1 MIRSGS
7 TILVLAPHTDDG
19 EIGCGATLSKLLDLN
34 CKIYYLAFCTCD
46 SNLPDGFPN
55 GTLEAELREAT
66 KVLSIP
72 KENVIVKDFQ
82 VRCLSYERQAVLD
95 ILVALNKEISPDVVF
110 APTLEDLHQD
120 HSTVTQEAIR
130 AFKTKTLLCYEMP
143 WNNFSFEIGIN
154 SDKFPEISG
163 ERKFS
168 PMDRSLRRELKSAF
182 GNNNYW
188 FNTSKFKNAV
198 EIKIKSKKE
207 IIEFLVPKEMVS
219 TSSVRLFVLWTTLPS
234 IVLIIIALIFL
245 KNQTRPLVK
254 LAKAAE
260 KFGKGDYI
268 NDFIPS
274 GAQEIRKASYEF
286 DRMAK
291 RINRHLN
298 QRAEMLSG
306 ISHDLRT
313 PLTRLK
319 LQLAMLKQKE
329 ISEKMSKDIDEMEK
343 MLNDYLQFAKTQTQE
358 STEKI
363 NLNNLLRSISKG
375 FESNKISLDEDESK
389 IFLNGRPSAL
399 KRSFE
404 NVIQNG
410 LTYGSNVKIKVQKG
424 NKRALVTIED
434 DGPGIP
440 EDQYKNVF
448 KPFFRLDKSRSLNQ
462 SGVGLGLA
470 IVEDIINS
478 HGGNIQLGK
487 SKYGG
492 LQVKISLPF

>member
-1 MIRSGS
+1 MFFG
-7 TILVLAPHTDDG
+7 
-19 EIGCGATLSKLLDLN
+19 
-34 CKIYYLAFCTCD
+34 
-46 SNLPDGFPN
+46 
-55 GTLEAELREAT
+55 
-66 KVLSIP
+66 
-72 KENVIVKDFQ
+72 
-82 VRCLSYERQAVLD
+82 
-95 ILVALNKEISPDVVF
+95 LNKFLKYILPKRLFYRALIIVA
-110 APTLEDLHQD
+110 APTIILQLIITIVFYDSIWIKANKNITKSL
-120 HSTVTQEAIR
+120 VTQL
-130 AFKTKTLLCYEMP
+130 KTIQEVYINDKKNLDFFTDSYK
-143 WNNFSFEIGIN
+143 NNFNFEVGI
-154 SDKFPEISG
+154 SQEIFPITSG

-198 EIKIKSKKE
+198 EIKIKSNNE
-207 IIEFLVPKEMVS
+207 VFEFLVPKEMVS

-234 IVLIIIALIFL
+234 ILLIIIALIFL
-245 KNQTRPLVK
+245 KNQTKPLVK

-260 KFGKGDYI
+260 RFGKGDYV
-268 NDFIPS
+268 NDFRAS
-274 GAQEIRKASYEF
+274 GSLEIRKAAFEF

-298 QRAEMLSG
+298 QRSEMLSG

-319 LQLAMLKQKE
+319 LQLAMLKQEDVSK
-329 ISEKMSKDIDEMEK
+329 KMSKDIDEMEK
-343 MLNDYLQFAKTQTQE
+343 MLNDYLQFAKSQVIEKT
-358 STEKI
+358 SKI
-363 NLNNLLRSISKG
+363 NLRVLFNLIKNQFNNEKLIIASSDEVELKG
-375 FESNKISLDEDESK
+375 
-389 IFLNGRPSAL
+389 RQSAL

-404 NVIQNG
+404 NIIQNG
-410 LTYGSNVKIKVQKG
+410 LTYGNKVIVNIQKG
-424 NKRALVTIED
+424 NNRALITIED

-478 HGGNIQLGK
+478 HGGSIQLGK
-487 SKYGG
+487 SKLDG
-492 LQVKISLPF
+492 LQIKISLPF

>member
-1 MIRSGS
+1 MFFG
-7 TILVLAPHTDDG
+7 
-19 EIGCGATLSKLLDLN
+19 LN
-34 CKIYYLAFCTCD
+34 NFIKYF
-46 SNLPDGFPN
+46 LPKRLFYRA
-55 GTLEAELREAT
+55 L
-66 KVLSIP
+66 I
-72 KENVIVKDFQ
+72 IV
-82 VRCLSYERQAVLD
+82 A
-95 ILVALNKEISPDVVF
+95 
-110 APTLEDLHQD
+110 APTIILQIIITIVFFDSIWIKANKNITRSLVNQL
-120 HSTVTQEAIR
+120 
-130 AFKTKTLLCYEMP
+130 KTIVEVYQNDKKSLDFFTDSYK
-143 WNNFSFEIGIN
+143 NNFNFEIGIN
-154 SDKFPEISG
+154 QETFPSKSG

-168 PMDRSLRRELKSAF
+168 PMDRSLRRELKSVF

-188 FNTSKFKNAV
+188 FSTSKFKNAV
-198 EIKIKSKKE
+198 EIKIRSGKE
-207 IIEFLVPKEMVS
+207 VIEFLIPKEMVS

-245 KNQTRPLVK
+245 KNQTKPLVK

-260 KFGKGDYI
+260 RFGKGDYV
-268 NDFIPS
+268 NDFRAS
-274 GAQEIRKASYEF
+274 GSQEIRKAAFEF

-319 LQLAMLKQKE
+319 LQLAMLKQKD

-343 MLNDYLQFAKTQTQE
+343 MLNDYLQFAKTQVQE
-358 STEKI
+358 ETSEI
-363 NLNNLLRSISKG
+363 NLNNLLSSIK
-375 FESNKISLDEDESK
+375 DELNNSK
-389 IFLNGRPSAL
+389 IFFKDNGEIVKLNGRITAL
-399 KRSFE
+399 KRLFE
-404 NVIQNG
+404 NIIQNS
-410 LTYGSNVKIKVQKG
+410 LTYGDNVYVNIQKG
-424 NKRALVTIED
+424 NNRAVVIIED

-478 HGGNIQLGK
+478 HGGKVQLGK
-487 SKYGG
+487 SKYNG
-492 LQVKISLPF
+492 LQVKVSLPF

>member
-1 MIRSGS
+1 MFSGLNNF
-7 TILVLAPHTDDG
+7 I
-19 EIGCGATLSKLLDLN
+19 KYLL
-34 CKIYYLAFCTCD
+34 
-46 SNLPDGFPN
+46 
-55 GTLEAELREAT
+55 
-66 KVLSIP
+66 P
-72 KENVIVKDFQ
+72 KRLFYRALIIV
-82 VRCLSYERQAVLD
+82 A
-95 ILVALNKEISPDVVF
+95 
-110 APTLEDLHQD
+110 APTIILQIIITIVFYDSVWIKANKNITRSLVNQLK
-120 HSTVTQEAIR
+120 AIEEVYQNDKKNLD
-130 AFKTKTLLCYEMP
+130 FFTDSYK
-143 WNNFSFEIGIN
+143 NNFNFEIGIN
-154 SDKFPEISG
+154 QNTFPKNSG

-168 PMDRSLRRELKSAF
+168 PMDRSLRRELKSVF

-188 FNTSKFKNAV
+188 FSTSKFKNAV
-198 EIKIKSKKE
+198 EIKIRSKE
-207 IIEFLVPKEMVS
+207 DVIEFLVPKEMVS

-234 IVLIIIALIFL
+234 LVLIIIALIFL
-245 KNQTRPLVK
+245 KNQTKPLVK

-260 KFGKGDYI
+260 RFGKGDYV
-268 NDFIPS
+268 NDFRAS
-274 GAQEIRKASYEF
+274 GSQEIRKAAFEF

-319 LQLAMLKQKE
+319 LQLAMLKQKD
-329 ISEKMSKDIDEMEK
+329 ISEKMTKDIDEMEK
-343 MLNDYLQFAKTQTQE
+343 MLNDYLHFAKTQTQE
-358 STEKI
+358 STTKI
-363 NLNNLLRSISKG
+363 NIKNTLDTIKNEFDNDKIIFENNGEIVELQ
-375 FESNKISLDEDESK
+375 
-389 IFLNGRPSAL
+389 GRPIAL

-404 NVIQNG
+404 NIIQNG
-410 LTYGSNVKIKVQKG
+410 LTYGNKVYVNVQKG

-487 SKYGG
+487 SKYNG
-492 LQVKISLPF
+492 LQIKISLPL

>member
-1 MIRSGS
+1 MFFGLNKFLKYILPKRLFYRALIIVAAP
-7 TILVLAPHTDDG
+7 TIILQLIITIVF
-19 EIGCGATLSKLLDLN
+19 
-34 CKIYYLAFCTCD
+34 YD
-46 SNLPDGFPN
+46 SIWIKTNKN
-55 GTLEAELREAT
+55 IT
-66 KVLSIP
+66 KS
-72 KENVIVKDFQ
+72 
-82 VRCLSYERQAVLD
+82 
-95 ILVALNKEISPDVVF
+95 LVAQLKTI
-110 APTLEDLHQD
+110 
-120 HSTVTQEAIR
+120 QEVYINDKKNLD
-130 AFKTKTLLCYEMP
+130 FFTDSYK
-143 WNNFSFEIGIN
+143 NNFNFEVGIN
-154 SDKFPEISG
+154 QEIFPKTSG

-198 EIKIKSKKE
+198 EIKIKSNNE
-207 IIEFLVPKEMVS
+207 VFEFLVPKEMVS

-234 IVLIIIALIFL
+234 ILLIIIALIFL
-245 KNQTRPLVK
+245 KNQTKPLVK

-260 KFGKGDYI
+260 RFGKGDYV
-268 NDFIPS
+268 NDFRAS
-274 GAQEIRKASYEF
+274 GSLEIRKAAFEF

-298 QRAEMLSG
+298 QRSEMLSG

-319 LQLAMLKQKE
+319 LQLAMLKQEDVSK
-329 ISEKMSKDIDEMEK
+329 KMSKDIDEMEK
-343 MLNDYLQFAKTQTQE
+343 MLNDYLQFAKSQVIEKT
-358 STEKI
+358 SKI
-363 NLNNLLRSISKG
+363 NLRVLFNLIKNQFNNEKLIIASSDEVELKG
-375 FESNKISLDEDESK
+375 
-389 IFLNGRPSAL
+389 RQSAL

-404 NVIQNG
+404 NIIQNG
-410 LTYGSNVKIKVQKG
+410 LTYGNKVIVNIQKG
-424 NKRALVTIED
+424 NNRALITIED

-478 HGGNIQLGK
+478 HGGSIQLGK
-487 SKYGG
+487 SRLNG
-492 LQVKISLPF
+492 LLVKISLPF

>member
-1 MIRSGS
+1 MFRRYNQRTKCLFVQNVC
-7 TILVLAPHTDDG
+7 TI
-19 EIGCGATLSKLLDLN
+19 
-34 CKIYYLAFCTCD
+34 KIT
-46 SNLPDGFPN
+46 
-55 GTLEAELREAT
+55 
-66 KVLSIP
+66 I
-72 KENVIVKDFQ
+72 
-82 VRCLSYERQAVLD
+82 
-95 ILVALNKEISPDVVF
+95 
-110 APTLEDLHQD
+110 
-120 HSTVTQEAIR
+120 
-130 AFKTKTLLCYEMP
+130 
-143 WNNFSFEIGIN
+143 
-154 SDKFPEISG
+154 
-163 ERKFS
+163 
-168 PMDRSLRRELKSAF
+168 
-182 GNNNYW
+182 
-188 FNTSKFKNAV
+188 NAV
-198 EIKIKSKKE
+198 EIKIKSQNE

-219 TSSVRLFVLWTTLPS
+219 ASSVRLFVLWTTLPS
-234 IVLIIIALIFL
+234 LVLILIALVFL
-245 KNQTRPLVK
+245 KNQTKPLVR

-260 KFGKGDYI
+260 RFGKGDYV
-268 NDFIPS
+268 NDFRPS
-274 GAQEIRKASYEF
+274 GAAEIRKAAYEF

-298 QRAEMLSG
+298 QRSEMLSG

-319 LQLAMLKQKE
+319 LQLAMVEQKE

-358 STEKI
+358 DTVLI
-363 NLNNLLRSISKG
+363 NLNNLLNSIKNS
-375 FESNKISLDEDESK
+375 FNNSNLFFNDSAATVELK
-389 IFLNGRPSAL
+389 GRPTAL

-404 NVIQNG
+404 NIIQNG
-410 LTYGSNVKIKVQKG
+410 LSYGNKVYLDIQKG
-424 NKRALVTIED
+424 NKRVTVIIED

-487 SKYGG
+487 SKYNG

>member
-1 MIRSGS
+1 MFSGLNKMLKYILPKRLFYRALIIVAAPTIILQLIITIVFYDSIWIKANKNITRS
-7 TILVLAPHTDDG
+7 
-19 EIGCGATLSKLLDLN
+19 
-34 CKIYYLAFCTCD
+34 
-46 SNLPDGFPN
+46 
-55 GTLEAELREAT
+55 
-66 KVLSIP
+66 
-72 KENVIVKDFQ
+72 
-82 VRCLSYERQAVLD
+82 
-95 ILVALNKEISPDVVF
+95 LVAQLKTI
-110 APTLEDLHQD
+110 
-120 HSTVTQEAIR
+120 QEVYTNDKKNLD
-130 AFKTKTLLCYEMP
+130 FFTDSYK
-143 WNNFSFEIGIN
+143 NNFNFEIGV
-154 SDKFPEISG
+154 SRELFPITTG
-163 ERKFS
+163 ERRFS

-188 FNTSKFKNAV
+188 FNTSKFKQAV
-198 EIKIKSKKE
+198 EIKIKSDNDVLD
-207 IIEFLVPKEMVS
+207 FLVPKEMVS
-219 TSSVRLFVLWTTLPS
+219 TSSIRLFVLWTTLPS
-234 IVLIIIALIFL
+234 ILLIIIALIFL
-245 KNQTRPLVK
+245 KNQTKPLVK

-260 KFGKGDYI
+260 RFGKGDYV
-268 NDFIPS
+268 NDFRAS
-274 GAQEIRKASYEF
+274 GSLEIRKAAFEF

-319 LQLAMLKQKE
+319 LQLAMLNQKDL
-329 ISEKMSKDIDEMEK
+329 SEKMSKDIDEMEK

-358 STEKI
+358 NTSKIDLTVLLNSIKNQFNNEKI
-363 NLNNLLRSISKG
+363 FI
-375 FESNKISLDEDESK
+375 SNKINVKLE
-389 IFLNGRPSAL
+389 GRPTAL

-404 NVIQNG
+404 NIIQNG
-410 LTYGSNVKIKVQKG
+410 LTYGNKVFIDIKKG
-424 NKRALVTIED
+424 NNRALVTIED

-470 IVEDIINS
+470 IVEDIINA

-487 SKYGG
+487 SKLNG